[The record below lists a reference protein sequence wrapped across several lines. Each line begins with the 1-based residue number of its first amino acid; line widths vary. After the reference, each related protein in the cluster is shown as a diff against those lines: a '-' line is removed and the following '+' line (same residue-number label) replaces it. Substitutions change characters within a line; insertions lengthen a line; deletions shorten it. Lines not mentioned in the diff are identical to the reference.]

1 MSAVK
6 SQLKSKEQSW
16 AWSCIWPKQWE
27 HASCG
32 LRSQEARIGSPG
44 RETDTSPSIW
54 TEKISS
60 GELTELLSVD
70 WKDKRNNLQ
79 QQPTPVWAV
88 WVTGT
93 ERFGG
98 GTLGAWAAGGGGTAE
113 LVLVTQRDTIG
124 LVLGVWQVLK
134 PTATVRVK
142 SHCHGDT
149 EWQDQKWTGRNK
161 ALLPTWTSPSSAP
174 SW

>member
-98 GTLGAWAAGGGGTAE
+98 GTLGAWAAGGGGHCRAGPGDSEGHNRVSSGSVASTE
-113 LVLVTQRDTIG
+113 TNCHCQSEEPLPWWYWVTGSEVDRKEQG
-124 LVLGVWQVLK
+124 
-134 PTATVRVK
+134 P
-142 SHCHGDT
+142 
-149 EWQDQKWTGRNK
+149 
-161 ALLPTWTSPSSAP
+161 SPNLDVSL
-174 SW
+174 